1 MEIGRNNRA
10 DLAKLLLGV
19 QGVDRNQSKQPSLS
33 GGSGQQDR
41 VQISEHAKELQRI
54 KSLLDHPDA
63 ARETRV
69 EQIRRS
75 VEAGTY
81 TMDGKKV
88 ADSMIR
94 QVLTDSV
101 L

>member
-19 QGVDRNQSKQPSLS
+19 QGVDRNQSRQPSLS
-33 GGSGQQDR
+33 GTGQQDR

-54 KSLLDHPDA
+54 KALLDQPDP
-63 ARETRV
+63 ARDARV

>member
-1 MEIGRNNRA
+1 MEIGRHNPA
-10 DLAKLLLGV
+10 ELAKLLLGV
-19 QGVDRNQSKQPSLS
+19 HEVDRSQSKQPSS
-33 GGSGQQDR
+33 TSAGQQDR
-41 VQISEHAKELQRI
+41 IQISEHAKELQRI
-54 KSLLDHPDA
+54 KALVEQPDA
-63 ARETRV
+63 AREARV
-69 EQIRRS
+69 EQIRQS

-88 ADSMIR
+88 ADSLIR

>member
-10 DLAKLLLGV
+10 ELAKFLLGV
-19 QGVDRNQSKQPSLS
+19 QEVDRTQSKQTPPAS
-33 GGSGQQDR
+33 GGQQDR
-41 VQISEHAKELQRI
+41 VQISEHAKELQQI
-54 KSLLDHPDA
+54 KSLVERPDPV
-63 ARETRV
+63 REARV

-75 VEAGTY
+75 VESGTY
-81 TMDGKKV
+81 TVDGSKV

-94 QVLTDSV
+94 QLLIDSV

>member
-10 DLAKLLLGV
+10 DLAKLLLGAH
-19 QGVDRNQSKQPSLS
+19 GVERSQSRQPSLS

-41 VQISEHAKELQRI
+41 VQISDHAKELQRV
-54 KSLLDHPDA
+54 KALLDRPDV
-63 ARETRV
+63 ARQARV
-69 EQIRRS
+69 DHIRRS

-94 QVLTDSV
+94 QVLTDSI

>member
-10 DLAKLLLGV
+10 ELAKFLLGV
-19 QGVDRNQSKQPSLS
+19 HDVDRTQSKQAPQAS
-33 GGSGQQDR
+33 GGQQDR
-41 VQISEHAKELQRI
+41 IQISEHAKELQQI
-54 KSLLDHPDA
+54 KALVDRPDPV
-63 ARETRV
+63 REARV

-81 TMDGKKV
+81 TVDGKKV

-94 QVLTDSV
+94 QLLVDSV

>member
-19 QGVDRNQSKQPSLS
+19 HEVDRSQSKQPSFTVP
-33 GGSGQQDR
+33 GQQDR

-54 KSLLDHPDA
+54 KALVDGPDA
-63 ARETRV
+63 AREARV
-69 EQIRRS
+69 EQIRQS

-81 TMDGKKV
+81 TIDGKKI

-94 QVLTDSV
+94 QVLTESI